1 MVFNGFI
8 NLFFRDKAE
17 WTTTTNNLRS
27 TIAALQQREADALR
41 QVQQSVEVAEQA
53 QEERSLVCFVWFW
66 HKFCLV
72 HTTRE
77 FSNLRVLSGIPVIF
91 PVIYISFL
99 AFHDVAGWSDGKP
112 SASLEFAGWATW
124 PTIERHKWRPLKTTT
139 GRTCSIRNQV
149 SSLISTRHLPKFHY

>member
-53 QEERSLVCFVWFW
+53 QEERSLVCFV
-66 HKFCLV
+66 
-72 HTTRE
+72 
-77 FSNLRVLSGIPVIF
+77 
-91 PVIYISFL
+91 
-99 AFHDVAGWSDGKP
+99 
-112 SASLEFAGWATW
+112 
-124 PTIERHKWRPLKTTT
+124 
-139 GRTCSIRNQV
+139 
-149 SSLISTRHLPKFHY
+149 